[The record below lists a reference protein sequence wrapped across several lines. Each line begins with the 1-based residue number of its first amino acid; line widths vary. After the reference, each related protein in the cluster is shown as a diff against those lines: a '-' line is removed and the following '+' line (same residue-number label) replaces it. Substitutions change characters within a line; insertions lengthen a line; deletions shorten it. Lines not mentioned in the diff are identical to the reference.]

1 MKNKKIIDISDN
13 RTLLSKFSY
22 LYAKINRL
30 MNHFKKAA
38 LSAFAGQAAFFM
50 ILSFFPFFM
59 FLLSLFRYTPFTKS
73 MLLKTASALVP
84 EYFRNYLGSIINEIY
99 NIVHNDSTYLF
110 FYIYSL
116 SHLCRSQLRSLLPYG

>member
-38 LSAFAGQAAFFM
+38 LSAFAGQAGFLYDSF
-50 ILSFFPFFM
+50 FFPFFHV
-59 FLLSLFRYTPFTKS
+59 FTV
-73 MLLKTASALVP
+73 AFPVH
-84 EYFRNYLGSIINEIY
+84 SIY
-99 NIVHNDSTYLF
+99 QKYA
-110 FYIYSL
+110 
-116 SHLCRSQLRSLLPYG
+116 P

>member
-38 LSAFAGQAAFFM
+38 LSAFPDPYIQD
-50 ILSFFPFFM
+50 ILRQKKKRPFPH
-59 FLLSLFRYTPFTKS
+59 
-73 MLLKTASALVP
+73 
-84 EYFRNYLGSIINEIY
+84 G
-99 NIVHNDSTYLF
+99 
-110 FYIYSL
+110 
-116 SHLCRSQLRSLLPYG
+116 

>member
-59 FLLSLFRYTPFTKS
+59 FFPPIGKKVVASFVICTVGCSECSR
-73 MLLKTASALVP
+73 MLHGKFVKRHS
-84 EYFRNYLGSIINEIY
+84 
-99 NIVHNDSTYLF
+99 
-110 FYIYSL
+110 YS
-116 SHLCRSQLRSLLPYG
+116 RQFVV

>member
-38 LSAFAGQAAFFM
+38 LSAV
-50 ILSFFPFFM
+50 S
-59 FLLSLFRYTPFTKS
+59 YT
-73 MLLKTASALVP
+73 
-84 EYFRNYLGSIINEIY
+84 
-99 NIVHNDSTYLF
+99 
-110 FYIYSL
+110 
-116 SHLCRSQLRSLLPYG
+116 HLTLPTRSDV